1 MTLCQKSIIMALE
14 AFYKLKEK
22 KKKNILES
30 ISTCLKN
37 KNYDELSV
45 NDISVAS
52 DISRGSFYNYFND
65 KSDAIGTLVES
76 RISEYLDL
84 YREAIKISGYDL
96 IEGTRKIYGDIEE
109 LFRDEINVLK
119 MKNLK
124 FFIEFIIQS
133 VHSKKFEK
141 EIDEIVGWLI
151 KNTKE
156 GHNKLNTY
164 KNMANVLDMLIVLVL
179 NTIFNDIV
187 IKSEYFSKYDDF
199 NYKLDLIKNS
209 LK

>member
-1 MTLCQKSIIMALE
+1 MALE

-65 KSDAIGTLVES
+65 KSDAVGTLVES

-133 VHSKKFEK
+133 VHSKRFEK

-156 GHNKLNTY
+156 GHTKLNTY

>member
-1 MTLCQKSIIMALE
+1 
-14 AFYKLKEK
+14 
-22 KKKNILES
+22 
-30 ISTCLKN
+30 
-37 KNYDELSV
+37 
-45 NDISVAS
+45 
-52 DISRGSFYNYFND
+52 
-65 KSDAIGTLVES
+65 
-76 RISEYLDL
+76 
-84 YREAIKISGYDL
+84 
-96 IEGTRKIYGDIEE
+96 
-109 LFRDEINVLK
+109 

-133 VHSKKFEK
+133 VHSKRFEK

-179 NTIFNDIV
+179 NTIFNNIV

-209 LK
+209 FK